1 MYLNSWMLI
10 TLREKVNLQRFVL
23 KEATLTVTALH
34 VLLKNYQT
42 MSRRFVKP
50 VNGHTHNKGWS
61 ESSAES

>member
-10 TLREKVNLQRFVL
+10 TLRKKVNLQRFVL

-34 VLLKNYQT
+34 VHLRNYQT

-50 VNGHTHNKGWS
+50 VNRHIYM
-61 ESSAES
+61 